1 MLSIHISCY
10 VRSFFFFL
18 WLSLH
23 AFSLLN
29 QKTVLTGSSEYL
41 QKLSDGE
48 GHSSI
53 ITSHLGTTHKIC
65 IVLIIVD
72 RMDTKKNYKLHT
84 TDGSMSIDKQ
94 HHVYTISLHIWLV
107 HHYNIIRTLALCE
120 GKNDRPCQQCHNC
133 FEYVHV
139 MILTK
144 HTRMCILQRTPLTSS
159 IIIISHTIL
168 CSERIIMIRIRSIS
182 LSLFLLS
189 VEINLSLT

>member
-72 RMDTKKNYKLHT
+72 RMDTKK
-84 TDGSMSIDKQ
+84 
-94 HHVYTISLHIWLV
+94 TISCIQQMEAW
-107 HHYNIIRTLALCE
+107 ALI
-120 GKNDRPCQQCHNC
+120 NNTM
-133 FEYVHV
+133 F
-139 MILTK
+139 ILSVY
-144 HTRMCILQRTPLTSS
+144 IFGWF
-159 IIIISHTIL
+159 IIIILYVHWHCVRAKMIDHANNVIIVLSMFMWWSLPNIHACAY
-168 CSERIIMIRIRSIS
+168 CSVLRS
-182 LSLFLLS
+182 LLA
-189 VEINLSLT
+189 L